1 MPVQKSANHVEQKKK
16 KTNPPAGSKAGQ
28 NRLEL
33 GSATA
38 RKGSRTSMS
47 EKLLFCNVGLTAF
60 FASGAFFLGFVGFT
74 SPLSL

>member
-1 MPVQKSANHVEQKKK
+1 MPVQKSADHVEPKKISIL
-16 KTNPPAGSKAGQ
+16 PPAGSKAGQ

-38 RKGSRTSMS
+38 RKGSHTSMS